1 MKQSWIFKGNSLVSI
16 RVHHLGIFVSWWMS
30 SGCHVCSDEKL
41 VKKKMQV
48 SSWKYFWSNNT
59 FTKQTITLAT
69 PVRLAF
75 LILSI
80 YLIGDDCFYIKCKS
94 NNNEAEGVKGR
105 KDAGKWPLASV
116 VLQES
121 LCLTGLCLWTAVKE
135 RKMNWFCVL
144 FFRSFIFQGGKCVL

>member
-1 MKQSWIFKGNSLVSI
+1 M
-16 RVHHLGIFVSWWMS
+16 
-30 SGCHVCSDEKL
+30 CSDEKL
-41 VKKKMQV
+41 VKKKCKFHPGNI
-48 SSWKYFWSNNT
+48 SEAII
-59 FTKQTITLAT
+59 TKQTITLAT

-121 LCLTGLCLWTAVKE
+121 LCLTGLCL
-135 RKMNWFCVL
+135 
-144 FFRSFIFQGGKCVL
+144 